1 MKPASRILVIKLG
14 PVGDFVLS
22 LSAMKR
28 IREAHRGSHITLLTT
43 PQFESLAKACPYF
56 DQVEP
61 HGEPEGMGDGLAVI
75 GWLRSSKFERI
86 YDLTGNKRTN
96 GYFNALKPFPPAWS
110 GPAPGSKF
118 RIPTEGRE
126 GMHLLER
133 EAEQLKIAGIWPDAP
148 VERGVAPPPDLS
160 WILRKAPEP
169 RPVPGQAAPRPVV
182 LLAPGGSTDA
192 KKLWPIENY
201 GVLAAHLRE
210 RGFDIVV
217 VGSPE
222 ESALARAIQRH
233 VSQAR
238 DLTGRTDLAQ
248 IAVWGARARLAIG
261 NDSGALHLMAAAGAP
276 TIALFSA
283 ASDPDVSGPRGYVAI
298 LTARSLKDLS
308 VAQVAQAAATLA
320 PDA

>member
-1 MKPASRILVIKLG
+1 MKPSSRILVIKLG

-22 LSAMKR
+22 LAAMKR

-61 HGEPEGMGDGLAVI
+61 HGEPEGMGDTWSVM
-75 GWLRSSKFERI
+75 GWMRKAKFERI

-96 GYFNALKPFPPAWS
+96 AFFRSLRPFPPAWS
-110 GPAPGSKF
+110 GPASGAKF
-118 RIPTEGRE
+118 QTLTKGRE
-126 GMHLLER
+126 RMHLLER
-133 EAEQLKIAGIWPDAP
+133 EADQLRTAGIWPDAP
-148 VERGVAPPPDLS
+148 VERGMAPPPDLS

-169 RPVPGQAAPRPVV
+169 RPVAGQGPARPVV
-182 LLAPGGSTDA
+182 LLAPGGSSDA
-192 KKLWPIENY
+192 SKLWPIENY

-233 VSQAR
+233 APHAR

-283 ASDPDVSGPRGYVAI
+283 ASDPDVTGPRGYVAI
-298 LTARSLKDLS
+298 LSAKSLKDLS

-320 PDA
+320 PNA

>member
-1 MKPASRILVIKLG
+1 MKPTSRILVIKLG

-43 PQFESLAKACPYF
+43 PQFDSLAKACPYF

-75 GWLRSSKFERI
+75 GWMRRSKFERI

-110 GPAPGSKF
+110 GPASGAKF
-118 RIPTEGRE
+118 QTRTAGRE
-126 GMHLLER
+126 RMHLLER
-133 EAEQLKIAGIWPDAP
+133 EADQLRTAGIWPDAP
-148 VERGVAPPPDLS
+148 VERGLAPPPDLS

-182 LLAPGGSTDA
+182 LLAPGGSTDPN
-192 KKLWPIENY
+192 KLWPIDNY

-233 VSQAR
+233 ASHAR

-320 PDA
+320 PTA